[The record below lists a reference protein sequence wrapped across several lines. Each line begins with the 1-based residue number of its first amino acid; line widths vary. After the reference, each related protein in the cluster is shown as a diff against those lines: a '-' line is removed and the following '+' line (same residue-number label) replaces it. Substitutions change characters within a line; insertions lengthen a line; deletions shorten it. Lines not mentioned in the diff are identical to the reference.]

1 MLHLLDTD
9 TASYIIKEHSAAF
22 RERLDALDPRQVAI
36 SAVTQAELLY
46 GLQRLSTS
54 HRLHLVVRE
63 FLDSTQVLAWPADA
77 AEPYAQIRHQLTG
90 EGRPIGHLDMMIA
103 AHALAL
109 RATLVTNNMRHF
121 ERIAVPLIL
130 VNWLEDQDD

>member
-9 TASYIIKEHSAAF
+9 TASYIIKEHKAAF
-22 RERLDALDPRQVAI
+22 RERLGGLDPRQVAI
-36 SAVTQAELLY
+36 SAITQAELLY
-46 GLQRLSTS
+46 GLQRLLPS

-63 FLDSTQVLAWPADA
+63 FLDSIRVLAWPAEA
-77 AEPYAQIRHQLTG
+77 AEHYAKIRHQLTA
-90 EGRPIGHLDMMIA
+90 EGQPIGHLDMMIA

-121 ERIAVPLIL
+121 GRIAAPLIL